1 MAWAKWQRTG
11 DSGTKLVL
19 LVLADW
25 ANPGAPDGSRPLTAD
40 GRHVAWSRQVEVAEA
55 AEMSVSSVKR
65 HERRLVE
72 LGLIR
77 KERRF
82 SRSGNR
88 LSDFVI
94 LAVDSHGKRPF
105 TEAPAAVFEAPVD
118 APDSTR
124 GQSDPLSP
132 PAETTKGQIDLRSPV
147 TLGPGVTA
155 DPLVTVVLDSKRDL
169 SLSGEGRAGR
179 TGRANG
185 KRERSTPKPK
195 TTGERQIDALVTEAI
210 AAHPTWSARL
220 CRQALLEEVDNG
232 RPLDRI
238 TVAWRACIADPKT
251 TSPGRFRYAMHWWDL
266 AYADDAPAKPTRP
279 TWCGECDERT
289 RQVVD
294 AHHNPSTCPRCH
306 PRAGARTAS

>member
-19 LVLADW
+19 LMLADW
-25 ANPGAPDGSRPLTAD
+25 ANPGAPDGSRPLLAD

-55 AEMSVSSVKR
+55 CEMSVSSVKR
-65 HERRLVE
+65 HERKLVE

-94 LAVDSHGKRPF
+94 VAVDSHGARPF
-105 TEAPAAVFEAPVD
+105 PAAHLVLEDPA
-118 APDSTR
+118 DSTR

-132 PAETTKGQIDLRSPV
+132 PAETTRGQIDLRSLV
-147 TLGPGVTA
+147 TLGPGVTG

-169 SLSGEGRAGR
+169 SLSGQGQAGR
-179 TGRANG
+179 TGTTTS

-195 TTGERQIDALVTEAI
+195 TTGERQIDALVAEAL
-210 AAHPTWSARL
+210 AAHPVWSPKL
-220 CRQALLEEVDNG
+220 CRDALVAEVDQE
-232 RPLDRI
+232 RPLDKI
-238 TVAWRACIADPKT
+238 TTAWRLCIADPAT
-251 TSPGRFRYAMHWWDL
+251 HSPGRFKYAMHWWDT
-266 AYADDAPAKPTRP
+266 AYADARPTSTAKPCTNPECYQGRVTVIRP
-279 TWCGECDERT
+279 GKI
-289 RQVVD
+289 D
-294 AHHNPSTCPRCH
+294 AAAPCPTCQP
-306 PRAGARTAS
+306 AVSA